1 MAYSVFP
8 ERMDPLNK
16 EDVTGSLGSIE
27 SYLTYMQERVE
38 FAFTN
43 MFKQVQG
50 AGVSSA
56 EMLVLIAALSNSLSG
71 LTGTVNQLQ
80 ATVTGLQTTVGQH
93 TTQITSLQSDVGALT
108 TTVAGHTTDI
118 GGLQTTTTQHTADIS
133 DLDRRVTAL
142 EGGS

>member
-93 TTQITSLQSDVGALT
+93 TTQIASLQS
-108 TTVAGHTTDI
+108 TVAGHTTDI
-118 GGLQTTTTQHTADIS
+118 GDLQATTTQHTADIS